1 MSKALIKTPPPVK
14 PSGLRQRAMNTTI
27 LTPFGLSASRIDLA
41 LVLAADASG
50 ISFGGPSQ

>member
-1 MSKALIKTPPPVK
+1 LSKALIKIPPPAK
-14 PSGLRQRAMNTTI
+14 PSGLRQRALNTSI

-50 ISFGGPSQ
+50 ISFGGRR